1 MQSDANL
8 LEKLQVCIILWK
20 NSIWTLSWIVVELEN
35 TNNEHCFCGIIIIN
49 YSCCCIVVAV
59 IIKLFMQGELF
70 VQFFILDNIHTGRL
84 NCFIITHRSGFKYFF
99 RLTLYRCMLSWKIVI
114 VHNAIVS
121 IIPNVTGIENLR
133 PKAIR
138 NNFTSVAYTWY
149 KTDCSILKKI
159 QHLYY
164 RFTNISKQFI
174 LCLIHIHSPFFLFTR
189 RHTFAIYNEYK
200 WKSYQIISC
209 LLIIQRKYDVKRAI
223 SRQTTITAKSNGT
236 VR

>member
-59 IIKLFMQGELF
+59 IIKLFMHGELF

-149 KTDCSILKKI
+149 KNTA
-159 QHLYY
+159 
-164 RFTNISKQFI
+164 FI
-174 LCLIHIHSPFFLFTR
+174 LPIYEYFKTIYSLSDSYSLTFFFCSPDDTLSR
-189 RHTFAIYNEYK
+189 YIMNINGK
-200 WKSYQIISC
+200 VIKSS
-209 LLIIQRKYDVKRAI
+209 RAC
-223 SRQTTITAKSNGT
+223 
-236 VR
+236 